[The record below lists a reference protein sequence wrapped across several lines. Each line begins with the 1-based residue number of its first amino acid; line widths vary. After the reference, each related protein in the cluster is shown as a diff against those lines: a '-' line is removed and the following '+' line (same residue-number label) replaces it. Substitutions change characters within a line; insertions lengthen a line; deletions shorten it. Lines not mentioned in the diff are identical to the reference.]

1 MEKNQFRGEYLAPN
15 VKVVDMQTRQHML
28 AGSDY
33 YSPAKDDATND
44 GTEQYDNGNTDSW
57 F

>member
-1 MEKNQFRGEYLAPN
+1 MEKKQFRGEYLAPQ

-33 YSPAKDDATND
+33 YAPAKDNTTED
-44 GTEQYDNGNTDSW
+44 GTEQYVGGNTDSW